1 MTNSPPLT
9 RYIGEAERTLQAL
22 LQRQLEKA
30 NLSFPQWVAL
40 TILSGAPLTNE
51 GLAQA
56 IAGARVVL
64 PGSEMSI
71 VDDLVTQ
78 DFVAPGPNLSIT
90 RKGLD
95 VFHPV
100 RDSVRGITSSL
111 LADVSSEDLTVT
123 RRVLET
129 LTGRA
134 AELLRMYAEGTAR
147 PT

>member
-30 NLSFPQWVAL
+30 DLSFPQWVAL
-40 TILSGAPLTNE
+40 TILSGAPLTTE
-51 GLAQA
+51 GLVQA
-56 IAGARVVL
+56 IAASRVVP
-64 PGSEMSI
+64 PGSEMSV
-71 VDDLVTQ
+71 VDDLVAE
-78 DFVAPGPNLSIT
+78 DFVESGPNLSMT

-95 VFHPV
+95 VFHPL

-111 LADVSSEDLTVT
+111 LADVSGDDLIVT

-129 LTGRA
+129 LTSRA
-134 AELLRMYAEGTAR
+134 AELLRMGATGAA
-147 PT
+147 